1 MKAMHWFSLVLLAS
15 ISGSS
20 FIFTR
25 TLAPVLGPIGTA
37 DLRVLLAGVALLIYA
52 AIIRFDVEWK
62 QHWKLYAGIGLIN
75 SGLPFL
81 LYSFAA
87 VQLPASYLAIINASS
102 PLFGALFSALWLGE
116 RLSSSKLGG
125 LLLGMFGV
133 GLVSYGGASGQ
144 NATLMVVASVGAC
157 VLAAMCYA
165 LSGVYIKLK
174 AKSVKPLAL
183 AGCSQF
189 AAGVLMAPLV
199 AAQPVPGPVTSSVLL
214 NLAAL
219 AIVCSAIA
227 YLIYFRLIAE
237 IGPTRTLTVTFLS
250 PLFAMLAGHWIL
262 GEVVTAQMLIG
273 VAVIIASTLMVNRVP
288 AVAKLA
294 TSQ

>member
-1 MKAMHWFSLVLLAS
+1 MKAMHWVSLVLLAS

-37 DLRVLLAGVALLIYA
+37 DLRVLLAGVSLLVYA

-62 QHWKLYAGIGLIN
+62 KHWLLYAGIGLIN

-116 RLSSSKLGG
+116 RLNSTKLGG

-144 NATLMVVASVGAC
+144 NATLMVLASVGAC

-165 LSGVYIKLK
+165 LSGVYIKRK
-174 AKSVKPLAL
+174 AKSLKPLAL
-183 AGCSQF
+183 AACSQF

-199 AAQPVPGPVTSSVLL
+199 AVQPVPGPVTGTVLL

-227 YLIYFRLIAE
+227 YLIYFRLMAE

-250 PLFAMLAGHWIL
+250 PLFAMLAGHWML
-262 GEVVTAQMLIG
+262 GEVITAQMLIG

-288 AVAKLA
+288 AVGKLA